1 MFGFC
6 CFWDSFVQVEL
17 GSGLSGSIFLG
28 QIVLGVLD
36 GSKSC
41 VLSGFQCVLFDG
53 VLVKFDLLFR
63 N

>member
-6 CFWDSFVQVEL
+6 CFWDNFVQVEL

-28 QIVLGVLD
+28 QIVVDGLGRSICCLV
-36 GSKSC
+36 
-41 VLSGFQCVLFDG
+41 SGFPCALFLIG
-53 VLVKFDLLFR
+53 LVKFDLLFR